1 MTKAGKRNAQTYT
14 ESAQE
19 LDQILSAI
27 ETGNVDIDVL
37 SEKVERAAE
46 LIRVCREK
54 LASTELRVTKV
65 IEDLETDEEDEDAES
80 EEE

>member
-1 MTKAGKRNAQTYT
+1 MTKAGKKNAQTYT